1 MASESFNVWED
12 TEPFAKERDQRIIE
26 LAQSYNVEVECFG
39 SHTLHDMIEYEK
51 RLCKASKRDPSDEI
65 KPPSSYTSF
74 QKLFDQIGKPCLP
87 IESPTADQ
95 MKPYK
100 SLTLLGESSTDP
112 MTSSLSE
119 MGYEV
124 KD

>member
-1 MASESFNVWED
+1 
-12 TEPFAKERDQRIIE
+12 
-26 LAQSYNVEVECFG
+26 
-39 SHTLHDMIEYEK
+39 MIEYEK

-100 SLTLLGESSTDP
+100 KFNITWKVQLTIRHQVYQT
-112 MTSSLSE
+112 
-119 MGYEV
+119 
-124 KD
+124 